1 MCNGL
6 GLTILFLFASLFLT
20 SAALS
25 GFTLLP
31 VTWNEA
37 NFAIAGKK
45 CINLLSHFNR
55 KERPTSIAS
64 HKLDFF
70 YLFFLLSAQPH
81 LFFLFHTIQFIHSI
95 EILTFFQF
103 NTSGLDT
110 SCYLPFCLLSMT
122 FINRSC
128 PFFTNCCL
136 QSGSHLKSESLINIS
151 PSNSSFYNPA
161 VKQG

>member
-1 MCNGL
+1 MPENVLMCNAL

-64 HKLDFF
+64 HK
-70 YLFFLLSAQPH
+70 PH

-103 NTSGLDT
+103 NTSDLDT